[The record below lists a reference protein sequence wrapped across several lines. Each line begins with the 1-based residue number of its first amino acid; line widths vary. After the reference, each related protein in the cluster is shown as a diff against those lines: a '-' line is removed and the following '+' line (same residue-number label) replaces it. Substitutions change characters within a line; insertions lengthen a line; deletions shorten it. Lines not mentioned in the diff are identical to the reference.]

1 MPAKETSHIDCID
14 ADTFQKLNTLSFSS
28 DASKLG
34 LLMSLHAIDANQL
47 VAGFESGHIV
57 LFDLRSLGEVSRL
70 NLFQGQP
77 VMCLDYN
84 HARNLGISGSAEN
97 CMNHFNISD
106 VGLELDGRIEM
117 TNPGLNCVKIR
128 PSDAKIFASG
138 GWDKRI
144 RVFGS
149 KKKNLL
155 VALDFHKE
163 AINTIG
169 FSEVNL
175 MAAGS
180 NDGIISFWDLYN

>member
-1 MPAKETSHIDCID
+1 MPAKETSRIDCID
-14 ADTFQKLNTLSFSS
+14 AVTFQKLNTMSFSS

-34 LLMSLHAIDANQL
+34 LLMSLHANDSNQL

-57 LFDLRSLGEVSRL
+57 LFDLRSFGEVSRL

-77 VMCLDYN
+77 VMCVDYN
-84 HARNLGISGSAEN
+84 RARNLGISGSAEN
-97 CMNHFNISD
+97 YMSHFNIGD
-106 VGLELDGRIEM
+106 VGLELDGKIEM

-155 VALDFHKE
+155 VVLDFHKD